1 MQEKMIRHVLVV
13 SGIVTVLGGLQ
24 FFAPSL
30 VLSLTGIPV
39 TEPAGLFYAQHWAL
53 LVLVMGALLLYA
65 VPNVALRRPILLA
78 VGAEKLGLVGM
89 VLTQWSEPALQ
100 GMHMAAVFDAVCVL
114 LYGLYLLRRTPA

>member
-1 MQEKMIRHVLVV
+1 MQEKLIRPVLVV

-30 VLSLTGIPV
+30 VLRLTGVPV
-39 TEPAGLFYAQHWAL
+39 TEAAGLFYAQHWAL
-53 LVLVMGALLLYA
+53 LVLVMGAMLLYA
-65 VPNVALRRPILLA
+65 VRHAELRRPILLA

-100 GMHMAAVFDAVCVL
+100 GLHLAAVFDAACVL
-114 LYGLYLLRRTPA
+114 LYALYLLRRRPA